1 MEGLYK
7 IQIGKI
13 ISTIREEGW
22 AFIFICAYLF
32 LEYVRPQSIYPPIA
46 VVPWVPIVLS
56 LSGLTLLLSGDL
68 KSQPNKLNK
77 LIVVYALVV
86 LLSSAVSQYPQISFA
101 RLRAFFDWFVIY
113 FLIVL
118 IIKNEKR
125 FFIFFLSFL
134 IYSLKM
140 SQHGFLSWL
149 KRGFSYT
156 TWGVT
161 GAPGWFHN
169 SGEVGIQMCIYVPL
183 AVAFIVATYK
193 FLSKPKLLFFL
204 LMPFTGIGTA
214 IASSSRGALVGLA
227 LASIRPL
234 IIRFRIFLIGS
245 VILSIIAAITILAIP
260 DESKQ
265 RFEVAGSDRTSLHRI
280 ERWQDS
286 LDTIQKYPVLGVGFE
301 AWAEYYPRRYQ
312 VEVEGTPL
320 VHNIFLQCGA
330 ELGYAGLIVFVLMI
344 LACFVN
350 TRKVRK
356 MSKGQDD
363 QFLAILSYGF
373 DAALLGFLGSGFFV
387 TVLYYPY
394 FWIHCALTT
403 CLYTAAQKKFTSKSV
418 AESQNQIVPL
428 THNSSTY
435 N

>member
-1 MEGLYK
+1 
-7 IQIGKI
+7 
-13 ISTIREEGW
+13 
-22 AFIFICAYLF
+22 
-32 LEYVRPQSIYPPIA
+32 
-46 VVPWVPIVLS
+46 
-56 LSGLTLLLSGDL
+56 
-68 KSQPNKLNK
+68 
-77 LIVVYALVV
+77 
-86 LLSSAVSQYPQISFA
+86 
-101 RLRAFFDWFVIY
+101 
-113 FLIVL
+113 
-118 IIKNEKR
+118 
-125 FFIFFLSFL
+125 
-134 IYSLKM
+134 M

-149 KRGFSYT
+149 KRGFSYSS
-156 TWGVT
+156 WGVT

-183 AVAFIVATYK
+183 AIAFIVATYR

-204 LMPFTGIGTA
+204 LMPFTGIATA
-214 IASSSRGALVGLA
+214 VASSSRGALVGLA

-234 IIRFRIFLIGS
+234 IIRFRLLLVGS
-245 VILSIIAAITILAIP
+245 IILSIIAVLTFISIP

-265 RFEVAGSDRTSLHRI
+265 RFYEAGSDRNSLHRI

-301 AWAEYYPRRYQ
+301 TWTEYYLRRYH
-312 VEVEGTPL
+312 VEFEGTPL
-320 VHNIFLQCGA
+320 VHNVFLQCGT
-330 ELGYAGLIVFVLMI
+330 ELGYAGLSVFVLMI
-344 LACFVN
+344 LACFAN

-373 DAALLGFLGSGFFV
+373 DAALLGLLGSGFFV

-403 CLYTAAQKKFTSKSV
+403 CLYTAAQKKFTDLSV
-418 AESQNQIVPL
+418 TESQDQVVSL
-428 THNSSTY
+428 MHNSSKY

>member
-13 ISTIREEGW
+13 ISAIREEGW

-32 LEYVRPQSIYPPIA
+32 LEYVRPQSIYPIID

-56 LSGLTLLLSGDL
+56 LSGLALLLSGDL
-68 KSQPNKLNK
+68 KAQPNKLNK
-77 LIVVYALVV
+77 LIVCYALVV
-86 LLSSAVSQYPQISFA
+86 LISSAVGQYPQVSFS
-101 RLRAFFDWFVIY
+101 RLRVFFDWFVIY

-134 IYSLKM
+134 IYSFKM

-156 TWGVT
+156 SWGVT
-161 GAPGWFHN
+161 GGPGWFHN

-183 AVAFIVATYK
+183 AIAFIVATYK

-214 IASSSRGALVGLA
+214 VASSSRGALVGLA
-227 LASIRPL
+227 LAGIRPL
-234 IIRFRIFLIGS
+234 IIRFRLFLVGS
-245 VILSIIAAITILAIP
+245 VVLSIIAALTILSIP
-260 DESKQ
+260 EESKQ
-265 RFEVAGSDRTSLHRI
+265 RFSEAGSDKTSLHRI
-280 ERWQDS
+280 ERWQNS

-301 AWAEYYPRRYQ
+301 AWTEYYPRRYQ
-312 VEVEGTPL
+312 VEFEGTPL
-320 VHNIFLQCGA
+320 VHNVFLQCGT
-330 ELGYAGLIVFVLMI
+330 ELGYAGLSVFVLMI

-356 MSKGQDD
+356 ISKGQDD

-403 CLYTAAQKKFTSKSV
+403 CLYTAAHKKFTEQPV
-418 AESQNQIVPL
+418 PEPQVQIVPL
-428 THNSSTY
+428 TQNSSAY